1 MTSEQEPTQLESKM
15 ASQEGEHLANSEQKV
30 RQLKKQVEQLEE
42 DLKLAAGI
50 GKQLLGNNQDLS
62 QQLETTARDFSTR
75 IEVDILREKIVL

>member
-1 MTSEQEPTQLESKM
+1 MTSEQDETQLESNM
-15 ASQEGEHLANSEQKV
+15 ASQNGEHLANSEQKV

-75 IEVDILREKIVL
+75 IEVVIVGE